1 MVAERRRPLA
11 PEEARE
17 ADLAARGRQQI
28 LAADHEVDA
37 LAVVVDGGGEL
48 VGPVAE
54 PFANQDV
61 TALLGRILFL
71 RAENLVDECFNSGI
85 HPHPP
90 PDAVS
95 QRQAPLTAPA
105 GVAQFRRS
113 EFDVLYLLP
122 RAITRVDKPQRREDV
137 HRFAIDRAALAL
149 ADER

>member
-54 PFANQDV
+54 PIANQDV

-71 RAENLVDECFNSGI
+71 RAENLGPQEQDPAQQCGDGLIRERPRHLTYSS
-85 HPHPP
+85 
-90 PDAVS
+90 PD
-95 QRQAPLTAPA
+95 P
-105 GVAQFRRS
+105 
-113 EFDVLYLLP
+113 E
-122 RAITRVDKPQRREDV
+122 
-137 HRFAIDRAALAL
+137 
-149 ADER
+149 